1 MPLFSYFLS
10 ITIGNYKNDGTVLSL
25 KKQKTPQ
32 CIMMEFGGHLC
43 YGPSNKENPRFLVQ
57 LDMYVL
63 TEETQCGNFRN
74 LLSFFDKNFVKVTF
88 LLMKATKEL
97 VSRNIFPMRVKFLFF
112 HTARGQAKEKH
123 RELTKNCCLS

>member
-1 MPLFSYFLS
+1 
-10 ITIGNYKNDGTVLSL
+10 
-25 KKQKTPQ
+25 
-32 CIMMEFGGHLC
+32 MMEFGGHLC

-88 LLMKATKEL
+88 LLM
-97 VSRNIFPMRVKFLFF
+97 
-112 HTARGQAKEKH
+112 
-123 RELTKNCCLS
+123 